1 MSRRE
6 VSLLSRKNDG
16 LETERLQVRRHLLQQ
31 QRLARAAPADDRA
44 DVMLRGEPG
53 QQRFPRLPLGKTKG
67 QALGFLRRERVG
79 GVGHGRGRKAR
90 LAARAKAGTCEGIT
104 ATWPPTPA
112 PTKLAPLPAP
122 RPSGILRR
130 MHADELLAKIQ
141 DGSIDTVQVA
151 APDPFGRLV
160 GKRYTG
166 ECYARDVANGAT
178 HAAITSSRSISRWSR
193 ARAITLANWDS
204 GFGDFEMRP
213 DPQACFLL
221 PWEPG
226 AALVLADFHHHD
238 GRPVEEAPRQ
248 ILRRQLER
256 LGALGLA
263 GEYGERAGVLPFQ

>member
-1 MSRRE
+1 
-6 VSLLSRKNDG
+6 
-16 LETERLQVRRHLLQQ
+16 
-31 QRLARAAPADDRA
+31 
-44 DVMLRGEPG
+44 
-53 QQRFPRLPLGKTKG
+53 
-67 QALGFLRRERVG
+67 
-79 GVGHGRGRKAR
+79 
-90 LAARAKAGTCEGIT
+90 
-104 ATWPPTPA
+104 
-112 PTKLAPLPAP
+112 
-122 RPSGILRR
+122 
-130 MHADELLAKIQ
+130 MHADELLARIQ

-166 ECYARDVANGAT
+166 ECYARDVAKGAT
-178 HAAITSSRSISRWSR
+178 HGCNYLFAVDFEMEPRDGYR
-193 ARAITLANWDS
+193 LANWDS

-256 LGALGLA
+256 LAALGLR
-263 GEYGERAGVLPFQ
+263 GQHGERAGVLPLQ